1 MSGIQTV
8 FAIIDSSDDHIT
20 LVQAAVADLARQSTA
35 EPECLRYD
43 VHRSVKMPGRLIIYE
58 IWGSEEGLQRHR
70 ESLHVAQFKSAII
83 HTTAS
88 VWGSVCRA
96 IQ

>member
-1 MSGIQTV
+1 MSETQTV
-8 FAIIDSSDDHIT
+8 LAIIEASEPDMR
-20 LVQAAVADLARQSTA
+20 LVQAAVADLARQSAA
-35 EPECLRYD
+35 ELECLRYD
-43 VHRSVKMPGRLIIYE
+43 VHQSVKMPGRLIIYE

-83 HTTAS
+83 HTTAT
-88 VWGSVCRA
+88 VWASVCRP